1 MSLPKAD
8 RIALVV
14 VAVAAAAGLG
24 LTLTKP
30 YRAPDAE
37 PIYTFDT
44 PEQQTLFELIGSEFG
59 AFTQPMVDVS
69 WYDGPF
75 ANLDHGRKVY
85 AVNCI
90 HCHGS
95 DGGADTPTAALLTPP
110 PRNFSLG
117 YTTHQSTPVG
127 SPPLREDLRRTV
139 LEGVPSTSMSEFSA
153 LSEMDRHAAVDYVWY
168 LMIRGS
174 VWQRGL
180 DLLDTHTPVDA
191 FVEAMKIEKQRWT
204 DPMGTQ
210 EGM

>member
-8 RIALVV
+8 RIALVI
-14 VAVAAAAGLG
+14 VAIAAVSGMG
-24 LTLTKP
+24 LTLTRP
-30 YRAPDAE
+30 YLAPDAE

-44 PEQQTLFELIGSEFG
+44 PEQETLFELVGSEFG
-59 AFTQPMVDVS
+59 AFIQPMVDIS

-75 ANLDHGRKVY
+75 ANLEYGRRVY
-85 AVNCI
+85 VVNCI

-117 YTTHQSTPVG
+117 AIVHQSTPAG

-153 LSEMDRHAAVDYVWY
+153 LTEEERNAAVDYVWY
-168 LMIRGS
+168 LLIRGS
-174 VWQRGL
+174 VWTRGL
-180 DLLDTHTPVDA
+180 DLLDSLEPQQA
-191 FVEAMKIEKQRWT
+191 FVEAMRIEKERWAE
-204 DPMGTQ
+204 PNRREAQ
-210 EGM
+210 

>member
-30 YRAPDAE
+30 YYAPDAE
-37 PIYTFDT
+37 PIYTLDT
-44 PEQQTLFELIGSEFG
+44 EEQEVLFNLIGSEFG
-59 AFTQPMVDVS
+59 AFTQPMVDIS

-75 ANLDHGRKVY
+75 ADLDYGRKVY
-85 AVNCI
+85 AVNCL
-90 HCHGS
+90 HCHGG

-117 YTTHQSTPVG
+117 AATHQSTPIG
-127 SPPLREDLRRTV
+127 RPPLRSDLRRTV

-153 LSEMDRHAAVDYVWY
+153 LSEEDRHAAVDYVYY
-168 LMIRGS
+168 LMIRGA
-174 VWQRGL
+174 VWNRAL
-180 DLLDTHTPVDA
+180 SLLGTHTPAEA
-191 FVEAMKIEKQRWT
+191 FVAAMDIEKERWT
-204 DPMGTQ
+204 NPMGEEVQ
-210 EGM
+210 